1 MLTLLEE
8 SSFVMKK
15 ILIIGA
21 TSAIATACA
30 RLWAKDNAVF
40 FLAGRDDT
48 KLQNTA
54 DDLKAR
60 SSSEVHTD
68 IIDICDLA
76 SHEAMLERCFSTLQ
90 QVDIAL
96 IAHGTLPDQSACEQ
110 DINIALEEFTSNGL
124 STIALLTPL
133 ANRMEK
139 QGHGTIAVISSVAG
153 DRGRQSNYLYGAAKA
168 SVTAFCEGLRM
179 RLFKKGVHV
188 IVIKPGFVD
197 TPMTQ
202 GLPLPGLL
210 VSSAHKVAKCIY
222 RGINRGSNTI
232 YTPRYWSIIM
242 LIIRSIP
249 TVIFKRL
256 SL

>member
-1 MLTLLEE
+1 
-8 SSFVMKK
+8 MKK

-30 RLWAKDNAVF
+30 RLWAKDDAAF
-40 FLAGRDDT
+40 FLVGRDNT

-54 DDLKAR
+54 DDLRTR
-60 SSSEVHTD
+60 SSSDVHTN
-68 IIDICDLA
+68 IIDICDFE
-76 SHEAMLERCFSTLQ
+76 SHEAMLEQCFSKLD

-96 IAHGTLPDQSACEQ
+96 IAHGTLPDQTACEQ
-110 DINIALEEFTSNGL
+110 DTNIALEEFTSNGL

-139 QGHGTIAVISSVAG
+139 QGHGTIAVISSVAS

-168 SVTAFCEGLRM
+168 SVTTFCEGLRA
-179 RLFKKGVHV
+179 RLFKRGVHV
-188 IVIKPGFVD
+188 LTIKPGFVD

-202 GLPLPGLL
+202 GLPLPSLL
-210 VSSAHKVAKCIY
+210 VSSPYKVAKSIL

-242 LIIRSIP
+242 LIIRLIP